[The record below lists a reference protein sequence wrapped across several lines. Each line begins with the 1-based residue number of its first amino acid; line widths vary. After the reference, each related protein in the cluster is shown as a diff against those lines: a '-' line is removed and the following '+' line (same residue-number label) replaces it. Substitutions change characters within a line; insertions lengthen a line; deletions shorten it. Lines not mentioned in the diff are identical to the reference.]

1 MVDRLVIQE
10 DMKSRL
16 ADSIEIASGLTGGL
30 IMINVIDGED
40 MMFSQNYACPEHG
53 ISIEELTPRMFSFN
67 NPFGACEKMYR
78 SWRVYENRP

>member
-1 MVDRLVIQE
+1 MICPKKLNWKNKKHTIEIVVDRLVIQE

-40 MMFSQNYACPEHG
+40 MMFFAKLCLP
-53 ISIEELTPRMFSFN
+53 
-67 NPFGACEKMYR
+67 
-78 SWRVYENRP
+78 